1 MMKEVSKRETIGM
14 RTPWKPE
21 AQEGGTL
28 YCSWQTSPHSVTP
41 VASISML
48 QEYSEA
54 GEQATS
60 SGERAGQEEGE
71 ERLEERRGVAWVQGW
86 REEGWRSAR
95 EQPGGR
101 HT

>member
-1 MMKEVSKRETIGM
+1 
-14 RTPWKPE
+14 
-21 AQEGGTL
+21 
-28 YCSWQTSPHSVTP
+28 
-41 VASISML
+41 ML

-86 REEGWRSAR
+86 REEGGRSAM

-101 HT
+101 HTCSPSSTEGEATKINVDFATNNFVSWLLLVELVKIV